1 MTLACAAEIGVR
13 WHSYKL
19 DNALGIVR
27 RAMKII
33 IHNHGD
39 SLAIDFEKI
48 AVERLER
55 LTRFSI
61 PIERIDVDVKH
72 EANPRFGKSSHRVIL
87 TSRGSGPLLRAEGS
101 GFNDLAAFDEAAE
114 AVELQLRKRHERS
127 KDIDRTSLRKLR
139 GAKN

>member
-19 DNALGIVR
+19 DNALAIVR

-87 TSRGSGPLLRAEGS
+87 ASRGSGPLLRAEGS